1 MKMGRRRGHEDS
13 SFQLHAAINTFT
25 YVLKGRFLM
34 QPLHG
39 IRVIDLTR
47 VLSGPFCTMTLADL
61 GAEVIKIEP
70 PGGDDTRQW
79 GPPFVSGGST
89 YYLSPNHGR
98 KSFFLDLKT

>member
-1 MKMGRRRGHEDS
+1 
-13 SFQLHAAINTFT
+13 
-25 YVLKGRFLM
+25 M

-47 VLSGPFCTMTLADL
+47 ILSGPFCTMTLADL

-79 GPPFVSGGST
+79 GPPFVSG
-89 YYLSPNHGR
+89 
-98 KSFFLDLKT
+98 